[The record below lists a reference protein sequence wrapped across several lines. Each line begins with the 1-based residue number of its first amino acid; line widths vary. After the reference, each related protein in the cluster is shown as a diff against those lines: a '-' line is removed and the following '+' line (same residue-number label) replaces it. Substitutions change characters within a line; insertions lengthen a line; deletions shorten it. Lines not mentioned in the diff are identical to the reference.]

1 MARPDADI
9 DKLMSK
15 MEHLQNALDACNGWE
30 LERQVEVCGTH
41 CH

>member
-9 DKLMSK
+9 DKLMGK
-15 MEHLQNALDACNGWE
+15 MEHLQTALDACNGWE